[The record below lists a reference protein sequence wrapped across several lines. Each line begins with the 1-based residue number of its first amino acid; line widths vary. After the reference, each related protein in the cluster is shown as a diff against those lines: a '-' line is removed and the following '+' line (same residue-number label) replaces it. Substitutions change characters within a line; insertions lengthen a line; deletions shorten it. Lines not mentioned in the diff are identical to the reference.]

1 MKQLLS
7 QQIQAM
13 RQRMQLLYRS
23 ANGELHQQDLL
34 PKAFEELDYAL
45 EELQT
50 VEMEVYQQHQ
60 QLLDTREQLE
70 AERQAYQELFE
81 FAPVSYLITSP
92 DGTIRRANQAA
103 ATLFTTIEKFMIG
116 RSLALFV
123 PEGERRAFRD
133 QTLRLRALDGIQE
146 WQTRMQPWD
155 GPVFDAAIS
164 VDIVRGKLGHP
175 MTLRWIIKKIS
186 WATDQL
192 VELDGHNA
200 ELVLRAHSKNGK
212 KYSV

>member
-23 ANGELHQQDLL
+23 ANGDSHQQDLL

-50 VEMEVYQQHQ
+50 LEMEIYQQQ
-60 QLLDTREQLE
+60 TQLLDIREQLE
-70 AERQAYQELFE
+70 AERQTYQELFE
-81 FAPVSYLITSP
+81 FAPASYLITSP
-92 DGTIRRANQAA
+92 AGAIHRANRAA
-103 ATLFTTIEKFMIG
+103 ATLFETVEKFMIG

-133 QTLRLRALDGIQE
+133 QIMRLRTLDGIQE
-146 WQTRMQPWD
+146 WEAHMQPW
-155 GPVFDAAIS
+155 GGRPFDATIS
-164 VDIVRGKLGHP
+164 VGIVRGKLGHP
-175 MTLRWIIKKIS
+175 RALRWIIKKIS
-186 WATDQL
+186 RTTEEHAQR
-192 VELDGHNA
+192 DGHNA
-200 ELVLRAHSKNGK
+200 ETERRARNDNAKG
-212 KYSV
+212 YA